1 MLRVFRMEAQGISYG
16 DVFGDVGAIQRLT
29 PSMMPAVFRLRANA
43 WATDGVRF
51 PEEKN
56 GQLTDPLD
64 PDSEHYGYLDGDE
77 PIAAIRISVHSTN
90 ATMTFPDEL
99 RWSPSVSPLGYVARL
114 AVHRNWR
121 RRGLGHK
128 LIDASVA
135 RLIELRVKGI
145 LAFTPV
151 RHVSQYFETIGFTVY
166 RTAPFVLGDRTV
178 PAAAF
183 YRAV

>member
-1 MLRVFRMEAQGISYG
+1 MLRVLRMEAQCISYG
-16 DVFGDVGAIQRLT
+16 DGLSEVGEIQRLT

-77 PIAAIRISVHSTN
+77 PVAAIRISVHATN

-99 RWSPSVSPLGYVARL
+99 RWSPGVSPLGYVARL

-121 RRGLGHK
+121 RLGLGHK
-128 LIDASVA
+128 LIDASIA

-145 LAFTPV
+145 LAFTPIL
-151 RHVSQYFETIGFTVY
+151 HISQYFETIGFTIY
-166 RTAPFVLGDRTV
+166 RTAPFALGDRIV
-178 PAAAF
+178 PASAF
-183 YRAV
+183 YRAL